1 MRTISVTAEDL
12 HAARPER
19 AGQSPASDSSSQST
33 GSRRLTREGWM
44 WLGLI
49 LFLWLIGVFKG
60 INLIALL
67 STLMLAF
74 LIVNV
79 GASRRGLRSLRL
91 RRWIDEPLFAHTPAW
106 LAVEVENPASRPV
119 FGIRLEDFGPDRSRA
134 WYVGRLEGRGCFRQ
148 SQEIRMPG
156 RGAYVWEPLVARCG
170 APFGLVEARI
180 SAGAPERRLV
190 LPQLGQL
197 HRGRFRQFLNVTAP
211 SLGVTRGQWP
221 SPRPD
226 SQSELH
232 GVRAFRNGDSPR
244 WIHWP
249 TSARS
254 GELMV
259 REFEDA
265 PVDNLILIL
274 DAWRPQSPAGS
285 RAAKSALMLE
295 EAISL
300 TATICWEWCR
310 RTGDHLTFGLAGAHT
325 EVSGGITSRTRG
337 VGFLERLAVEQ
348 GDPDP
353 DSVALLD
360 LLSEMRLPKSAVAL
374 ISTRPDS
381 FSDGLAASLH
391 RPVTVIDVSQAVLDD
406 FYEKPAHAT

>member
-1 MRTISVTAEDL
+1 MRTHSVTAEDL
-12 HAARPER
+12 HAAHPER
-19 AGQSPASDSSSQST
+19 AGQSAASDSSSQST

-44 WLGLI
+44 WLALI
-49 LFLWLIGVFKG
+49 AFLWLIGVFKG
-60 INLIALL
+60 INLISLL

-74 LIVNV
+74 VIVNV
-79 GASRRGLRSLRL
+79 VASRRGLRYLRL

-106 LAVEVENPASRPV
+106 LAVEVENPSSRPAV
-119 FGIRLEDFGPDRSRA
+119 GIRLEDFGPDRARA
-134 WYVGRLEGRGCFRQ
+134 WYVGRMEGRECFRQ
-148 SQEIRMPG
+148 SEEIRMPG
-156 RGAYVWEPLVARCG
+156 RGAYMWEPLVARCG
-170 APFGLVEARI
+170 APFGLVEARV
-180 SAGAPERRLV
+180 SAGAPERRVV

-197 HRGRFRQFLNVTAP
+197 HRGRFRQFLNVTVP

-244 WIHWP
+244 RIHWP

-274 DAWRPQSPAGS
+274 DAWRPQAPAGS
-285 RAAKSALMLE
+285 RAAEAARTLE
-295 EAISL
+295 DAISL

-310 RTGDHLTFGLAGAHT
+310 RTGDHLTLGLAGAHA
-325 EVSGGITSRTRG
+325 EVTSGMTSRARG
-337 VGFLERLAVEQ
+337 LAFLESLAIEQ
-348 GDPDP
+348 GDAAP

-360 LLSEMRLPKSAVAL
+360 RLSEMRLPKSAVVL
-374 ISTRPDS
+374 ISTRPGS
-381 FSDGLAASLH
+381 FADALAATLH
-391 RPVTVIDVSQAVLDD
+391 RPVTLIDVSQMVPHD
-406 FYEKPAHAT
+406 FYEKPAHAS

>member
-1 MRTISVTAEDL
+1 MPTQSVTDVE
-12 HAARPER
+12 HTARPGT
-19 AGQSPASDSSSQST
+19 AGGAPTPDSASQST
-33 GSRRLTREGWM
+33 GSRRLTREGWL
-44 WLGLI
+44 WLSLI
-49 LFLWLIGVFKG
+49 LFLWLIGLFKG
-60 INLIALL
+60 INLVALL

-79 GASRRGLRSLRL
+79 VTSRRGLRSLRL

-106 LAVEVENPASRPV
+106 LAVEVENPTSRPAV
-119 FGIRLEDFGPDRSRA
+119 GIRLEDFGPDSSRA
-134 WYVGRLEGRGCFRQ
+134 WYVGRLEGRRCFRQ
-148 SQEIRMPG
+148 SEEIPMPA

-170 APFGLVEARI
+170 APFGLVEARL

-197 HRGRFRQFLNVTAP
+197 HRGRFRQFLNVTVP
-211 SLGVTRGQWP
+211 SLGVTHGQWP

-226 SQSELH
+226 SQSEFH

-274 DAWRPQSPAGS
+274 DAWRPRAPAGS
-285 RAAKSALMLE
+285 RATESARVLE

-310 RTGDHLTFGLAGAHT
+310 RTGDHLTLGLAGAHT
-325 EVSGGITSRTRG
+325 EVSGGATSRTRG
-337 VGFLERLAVEQ
+337 LAFLERLAIEQ
-348 GDPDP
+348 GDPAP

-360 LLSEMRLPKSAVAL
+360 RLSEMRLPKSAVVL

-381 FSDGLAASLH
+381 FTDALAATLH
-391 RPVTVIDVSQAVLDD
+391 RPVTLIDVSQGIRHD
-406 FYEKPAHAT
+406 FYEEPARAS

>member
-1 MRTISVTAEDL
+1 
-12 HAARPER
+12 
-19 AGQSPASDSSSQST
+19 
-33 GSRRLTREGWM
+33 M
-44 WLGLI
+44 WLGLM

-60 INLIALL
+60 INLVSLV

-79 GASRRGLRSLRL
+79 VASKRGLRSLRL
-91 RRWIDEPLFAHTPAW
+91 RLWIDEPLFAHTPAW
-106 LAVEVENPASRPV
+106 LAVEVENPTSRAAV
-119 FGIRLEDFGPDRSRA
+119 GIRLEDVGPDRARA
-134 WYVGRLEGRGCFRQ
+134 WYVGRLEGRARFRQ
-148 SQEIRMPG
+148 SEEIQMPG
-156 RGAYVWEPLVARCG
+156 RGAYVWEPLVASCS
-170 APFGLVEARI
+170 APFGLVESRF
-180 SAGAPERRLV
+180 SVGAPERLLV
-190 LPQLGQL
+190 LPQVGRL

-211 SLGVTRGQWP
+211 SLGVARGQWP

-274 DAWRPQSPAGS
+274 DAWRPQVPDGS
-285 RAAKSALMLE
+285 RAAVGARVSPALE
-295 EAISL
+295 AAISL

-310 RTGDHLTFGLAGAHT
+310 RTGDHLTLGLAGSHT
-325 EVSGGITSRTRG
+325 EVTGGMTSRARG
-337 VGFLERLAVEQ
+337 LAFLESLAIEQ
-348 GDPDP
+348 GDPAP
-353 DSVALLD
+353 DSSTLLD
-360 LLSEMRLPKSAVAL
+360 RLSEMRLPKSAVVL
-374 ISTRPDS
+374 ISIRPDS
-381 FSDGLAASLH
+381 FADALAAALR
-391 RPVTVIDVSQAVLDD
+391 RPVTLIDVSQGIPHD
-406 FYEKPAHAT
+406 FYEKPDHAS

>member
-1 MRTISVTAEDL
+1 
-12 HAARPER
+12 
-19 AGQSPASDSSSQST
+19 
-33 GSRRLTREGWM
+33 M

-74 LIVNV
+74 MIVNV
-79 GASRRGLRSLRL
+79 VASRRGLRSLRL

-106 LAVEVENPASRPV
+106 LAVEVENSASRPAV
-119 FGIRLEDFGPDRSRA
+119 GIRLEDFGPDHARA
-134 WYVGRLEGRGCFRQ
+134 WYVGRLEGRGRFRH
-148 SQEIRMPG
+148 SEEIRMPG
-156 RGAYVWEPLVARCG
+156 RGAYVWEPLVASCG
-170 APFGLVEARI
+170 APFGLVEARV
-180 SAGAPERRLV
+180 SAGAPQRRLV
-190 LPQLGQL
+190 LPQLGRL

-211 SLGVTRGQWP
+211 SLGVARGQWP

-274 DAWRPQSPAGS
+274 DAWRPHAPAGS
-285 RAAKSALMLE
+285 RAAAGARVDRVLE
-295 EAISL
+295 DAISL

-310 RTGDHLTFGLAGAHT
+310 RTGDHLTLGLAGAHI
-325 EVSGGITSRTRG
+325 EVSGGMTNRTRG
-337 VGFLERLAVEQ
+337 LAFLEHLAIEQ
-348 GDPDP
+348 GDPGP
-353 DSVALLD
+353 DSGALLD
-360 LLSEMRLPKSAVAL
+360 RVSEMRLPKSAVVL
-374 ISTRPDS
+374 ISTRSDS
-381 FSDGLAASLH
+381 FADALAATLH
-391 RPVTVIDVSQAVLDD
+391 RPVTLIDVSQGIRHD
-406 FYEKPAHAT
+406 FYEKPAHVS